1 MKAMSRINQKACLSI
16 VLPNYNHADYLPMT
30 LDSILEFQDRI
41 REIVVCDDAST
52 DDSWKILTEYA
63 SVHPLI
69 RLIRNE
75 KNLGAMENIRLLLKE
90 ASGEFVMVQA
100 ADDYWIPEG
109 MGRILDV
116 LCSRR
121 YPEVSFYCGRNLY
134 RIEAEN
140 YCYESPAEFPEG
152 VSAPGSVARFRRRAP
167 WGAAGMIAKTAL
179 YRDLFEK
186 LIPSGSYYDRFMQ
199 LLLAER
205 HPIYF
210 LNGTIATMRIM
221 PRNFSRNA
229 GGKEK
234 DRAFLLLFRMMKT
247 EYRDLY
253 LDMLKSNHFAD
264 YEGMY
269 SFLIR
274 TPSVWDEYT
283 PLILLRMT
291 PCLLYRNFRYR
302 LLPGILPGALKRCYR
317 TWKQKKM
324 LTKQEKT

>member
-1 MKAMSRINQKACLSI
+1 MSRINQKACLSI

-140 YCYESPAEFPEG
+140 YCYEIPADFPEG

-179 YRDLFEK
+179 YRDLFLPSRTTAPAESTSI
-186 LIPSGSYYDRFMQ
+186 IPAAAIGAASPVF
-199 LLLAER
+199 A
-205 HPIYF
+205 
-210 LNGTIATMRIM
+210 A
-221 PRNFSRNA
+221 FSA
-229 GGKEK
+229 
-234 DRAFLLLFRMMKT
+234 AAPLPLSALFWV
-247 EYRDLY
+247 
-253 LDMLKSNHFAD
+253 SA
-264 YEGMY
+264 
-269 SFLIR
+269 
-274 TPSVWDEYT
+274 
-283 PLILLRMT
+283 
-291 PCLLYRNFRYR
+291 
-302 LLPGILPGALKRCYR
+302 A
-317 TWKQKKM
+317 
-324 LTKQEKT
+324 